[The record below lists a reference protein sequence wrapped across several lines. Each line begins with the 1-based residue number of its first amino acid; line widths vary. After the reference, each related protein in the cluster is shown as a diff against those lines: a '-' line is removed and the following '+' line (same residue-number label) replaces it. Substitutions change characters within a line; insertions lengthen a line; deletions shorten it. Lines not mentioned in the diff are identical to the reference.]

1 VSRSTEDSKRSRI
14 RALPW
19 AVLLQAGMLV
29 GGRISE
35 LSEKERAR
43 LARLVRDSRGRPGN
57 LTSKERQELRKLL
70 SKLDVKSMGRD
81 LLPLVRGGSKGR
93 RHR

>member
-19 AVLLQAGMLV
+19 AVLLQAGILV

-43 LARLVRDSRGRPGN
+43 VARLIRDSRGRPGN

-70 SKLDVKSMGRD
+70 AKLDVKSMGRD
-81 LLPLVRGGSKGR
+81 LLPLVRGGSKARKR
-93 RHR
+93 R